1 MPERNPAPRWLIS
14 RRERPETVPNLYVF
28 AHAGGS
34 VGEYLM
40 WADDLPGL
48 RVWGVQLPG
57 RSSRFAETPYDRL
70 EPLVDD
76 LTSQADFRSPSVFLG
91 HSFGA
96 LLAYETARA
105 LHRAGRPGPDHLLL
119 SSCPPPHLLG
129 TGREGRTPLTDLSD
143 DDLLA
148 AVEERWGPLSEQ
160 ARTDPG
166 LRRMVLRTLR
176 SDMSVLEAYQHRP
189 GPPLTV
195 PATLLCGAEESAR
208 LGLDGWSEQLGRV
221 RDRRV
226 LPGGHFYFRSD
237 AEPLLDVIRATARS
251 LATTAQTGATE
262 RCAT

>member
-14 RRERPETVPNLYVF
+14 RRERPEAVLNLYVF

-34 VGEYLM
+34 AGEYLM
-40 WADDLPGL
+40 WADDLPEL

-57 RSSRFAETPYDRL
+57 RSSRFAEPPYERL

-76 LTSQADFRSPSVFLG
+76 LTAQAAFDGPCVFLG

-96 LLAYETARA
+96 LVAYETARA
-105 LHRAGRPGPDHLLL
+105 LHHAGRPGPDHLLL
-119 SSCPPPHLLG
+119 SSCRPPHLLG
-129 TGREGRTPLTDLSD
+129 TGRSSRTPLTDLSD

-160 ARTDPG
+160 ARTDAG

-176 SDMSVLEAYQHRP
+176 SDLSVLEAYEHRP
-189 GPPLTV
+189 GPPLPI
-195 PATLLCGAEESAR
+195 PATLLCGAEES
-208 LGLDGWSEQLGRV
+208 GQLDMDSWSEQLGRV
-221 RDRRV
+221 QERLV

-237 AEPLLDVIRATARS
+237 PRPLLDVIRATAQS
-251 LATTAQTGATE
+251 LAITAQTGATE
-262 RCAT
+262 RCTT